1 MKNKQKIL
9 FIIIAAG
16 LIWFAEACTNPF
28 APKLAEGNHEIITDQ
43 KTVDGLFENFRYSY
57 IFKDTLVYGRLLA
70 DNFTFTYHNYEK
82 NIDVSWGRTEDMITT
97 AGLFNAAQS
106 LDLIWNQVVIS
117 MGDSLR
123 LNITRGFTLNITFD
137 ATYSEEIVGRLN
149 LTLFRA
155 HPDSVWMI
163 ERWIDESNF

>member
-1 MKNKQKIL
+1 MFSKLKISIIVL
-9 FIIIAAG
+9 VLGTFII
-16 LIWFAEACTNPF
+16 LSACNNPF
-28 APKLAEGNHEIITDQ
+28 APKLAEGGRQIIADQ
-43 KTVDGLFENFRYSY
+43 TTVDGLFENFRYSY

-82 NIDVSWGRTEDMITT
+82 NIDVSWGRTEDMIAT

-137 ATYSEEIVGRLN
+137 PTYSEEIVGRVN
-149 LTLFRA
+149 LTIKRV
-155 HPDSVWMI
+155 HPDSIWQI

>member
-1 MKNKQKIL
+1 MQKNKKIL
-9 FIIIAAG
+9 LIFIALYSIFI
-16 LIWFAEACTNPF
+16 FESCDNPF
-28 APKLAEGNHEIITDQ
+28 APRLTDGSHQIIADQ
-43 KTVDGLFENFRYSY
+43 TTVDGLFENFRYSY

-70 DNFTFTYHNYEK
+70 NNFTFTYHNYEK
-82 NIDVSWGRTEDMITT
+82 NIDVSWGRDEDMLTT

-117 MGDSLR
+117 MGDSTR

-137 ATYSEEIVGRLN
+137 PTYTEEIVGRVN
-149 LTLFRA
+149 LTIVRMN
-155 HPDSVWMI
+155 PDSVWLI

>member
-1 MKNKQKIL
+1 MKLKKNIL
-9 FIIIAAG
+9 IY
-16 LIWFAEACTNPF
+16 FALFVFVLLNACTNPF
-28 APKLAEGNHEIITDQ
+28 APKLTDGRQEIIEDQ
-43 KTVDGLFENFRYSY
+43 KTVDGVFANFRYAY

-82 NIDVSWGRTEDMITT
+82 NIDVSWGRTEDMLTT

-117 MGDSLR
+117 IGDSLR

-137 ATYSEEIVGRLN
+137 PTYSEEIVGRVN
-149 LTLFRA
+149 LTLARTN
-155 HPDSVWMI
+155 PDSVWLI

>member
-1 MKNKQKIL
+1 MLTKLKISL
-9 FIIIAAG
+9 FILATGIILVSAA
-16 LIWFAEACTNPF
+16 CNNPF
-28 APKLAEGNHEIITDQ
+28 APKLADGSHQIIADQ
-43 KTVDGLFENFRYSY
+43 RTVEGLFENFRYSY

-82 NIDVSWGRTEDMITT
+82 NIDVSWGRTEDMIAT

-117 MGDSLR
+117 LGDSLR

-137 ATYSEEIVGRLN
+137 PTYGEEIVGRVN
-149 LTLFRA
+149 LTIKRA
-155 HPDSVWMI
+155 HADSIWQI